1 MGSFSVPTAEICNA
15 MAALDIS
22 HPETGSVDELVEL
35 WLELADSQ
43 RQYGSHVCVEQ
54 NRSQIRESLLRYA
67 AGDRLLVARRESI
80 CGFVM
85 FSIEHGEFEQDV
97 TRGIVENL
105 YVEAGSRSEGIGS
118 QLLSAAETELYER
131 GANVV
136 SLGVMAANEA
146 ARRFY
151 ERHGYDVYRVEM
163 EK

>member
-1 MGSFSVPTAEICNA
+1 
-15 MAALDIS
+15 MAALEIS
-22 HPETGSVDELVEL
+22 HPDTGSVDELVEL
-35 WLELADSQ
+35 WLELADDQ
-43 RQYGSHVCVEQ
+43 QQYGSHVRAEQ

-67 AGDRLLVARRESI
+67 AGDRVLAARRDSI

-105 YVEAGSRSEGIGS
+105 YVASDSRNEGIGS
-118 QLLSAAETELYER
+118 ELLSAAETELYGR
-131 GANVV
+131 GADVI

-151 ERHGYDVYRVEM
+151 RRHGYDLYRVEM

>member
-1 MGSFSVPTAEICNA
+1 

-22 HPETGSVDELVEL
+22 HPDTGSVDELVEL
-35 WLELADSQ
+35 WLELADDQ
-43 RQYGSHVCVEQ
+43 RQYGSHVRADQ
-54 NRSQIRESLLRYA
+54 NRSKIRESLLRYA
-67 AGDRLLVARRESI
+67 AGDRVLVARRASI

-85 FSIEHGEFEQDV
+85 FSMEHGEFEQDV
-97 TRGIVENL
+97 SRGIVENL
-105 YVEAGSRSEGIGS
+105 YVRAGSRNEGVGSE
-118 QLLSAAETELYER
+118 LLSAAETELSER
-131 GANVV
+131 GADVI